1 MPSTLMIIQAYKNG
15 KLKIIMIT
23 NCALNFT
30 VNQMKIIMN
39 GSINPRFS
47 N

>member
-23 NCALNFT
+23 NRALNFT
-30 VNQMKIIMN
+30 FNENNNEWKY
-39 GSINPRFS
+39 
-47 N
+47 